1 MKTTLYRYFDSDGKL
16 LYVGITGDNVK
27 RQSQHRRN
35 AFWFGEIASATF
47 VHFDSREEALEAEAA
62 AIRYEKPAHNIQ
74 GVGGIKVLQSP
85 YIHMVWLAGSPD
97 EGHDNT
103 HKEFCAEYGRLFM
116 AFNGQMPEANMVVAV
131 AMQFAKV
138 DVPDAPNLTK
148 CPLCIEAYKS
158 EWFRDGFRKV
168 KGYKK

>member
-1 MKTTLYRYFDSDGKL
+1 
-16 LYVGITGDNVK
+16 
-27 RQSQHRRN
+27 
-35 AFWFGEIASATF
+35 
-47 VHFDSREEALEAEAA
+47 
-62 AIRYEKPAHNIQ
+62 
-74 GVGGIKVLQSP
+74 
-85 YIHMVWLAGSPD
+85 MVWLAGSPD